1 MASVTLSDWLGVR
14 APKEHG
20 SSYQHHAWSI
30 YSAWQSLGISDL
42 LSKGQRSRSQGYRVC
57 CQRRSTARHDCI
69 NIMFCFSLAA
79 CGDISV
85 ESHVRTCTRHGVTI
99 VAPCGSM
106 DRLSEDT
113 RYIRGTP
120 RQAGRQAGMVLEL
133 VAWLCSHAT
142 VSHLCCCR
150 LCLPACLPALAY
162 HVHVYLQ

>member
-1 MASVTLSDWLGVR
+1 MRPSSRSQTNTPAVKPRLAVADAWYKVINVASVTLSDWLGVR

-113 RYIRGTP
+113 RYIRV
-120 RQAGRQAGMVLEL
+120 RQGRQADRQ
-133 VAWLCSHAT
+133 AWFLN
-142 VSHLCCCR
+142 
-150 LCLPACLPALAY
+150 
-162 HVHVYLQ
+162 